1 MELPGGCG
9 AAEVRAVPGGFF
21 IAPGAAPLIFGSPD
35 MYMMLAAAY
44 WGVGAERA
52 VSMFIDDALISSNF
66 IGFAVGLS
74 SVLFCFF
81 ELNKFIIYIS

>member
-1 MELPGGCG
+1 MELPGGHG
-9 AAEVRAVPGGFF
+9 AVGVRASFGGFF
-21 IAPGAAPLIFGSPD
+21 IAPGAAPLIFGSLD

-66 IGFAVGLS
+66 IGFAVGVVFGVIL
-74 SVLFCFF
+74 L
-81 ELNKFIIYIS
+81 L

>member
-1 MELPGGCG
+1 MELPGGHG
-9 AAEVRAVPGGFF
+9 AADLRAVPGGFF
-21 IAPGAAPLIFGSPD
+21 IAPGAAPLIFGSLD

-66 IGFAVGLS
+66 IGFAVGVVFGVIL
-74 SVLFCFF
+74 L
-81 ELNKFIIYIS
+81 L